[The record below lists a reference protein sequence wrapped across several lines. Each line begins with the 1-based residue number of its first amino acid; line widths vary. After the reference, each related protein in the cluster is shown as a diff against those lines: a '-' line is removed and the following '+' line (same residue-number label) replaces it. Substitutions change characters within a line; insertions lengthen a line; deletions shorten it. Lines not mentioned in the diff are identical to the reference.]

1 MAHSGDKNQPDQQ
14 DSKLGDISSRLDEL
28 SSRLDAERKEHQ
40 KAEAPSNS
48 MGAAQDY
55 SKGYRL
61 VSEFVAGILVGAA
74 VGYGLDRLFNTL
86 PLFMIIFLMVGFG
99 AGILN
104 MARAANRVPPAG
116 ARLNTPPAAD
126 DDEDEDDK

>member
-1 MAHSGDKNQPDQQ
+1 MARSGDQNPPEQQ

-28 SSRLDAERKEHQ
+28 STRLDAEKREHQ
-40 KAEAPSNS
+40 KAEAPSANY
-48 MGAAQDY
+48 GKAQDY

-74 VGYGLDRLFNTL
+74 VGYGLDRLFNTRG
-86 PLFMIIFLMVGFG
+86 PWFMIIFLMVGFG

-116 ARLNTPPAAD
+116 TRLNTPPAAD
-126 DDEDEDDK
+126 DEDEDDK

>member
-1 MAHSGDKNQPDQQ
+1 MARSGDKNQPNQQ

-28 SSRLDAERKEHQ
+28 SNRLDAEKREHQ
-40 KAEAPSNS
+40 KAEAPSKS

-126 DDEDEDDK
+126 DEDEDDR